1 MSADFPVEARRFI
14 LDNLSSVEQLEALL
28 LIRTDPTKDWT
39 AEDLSKVLY
48 STPSAVQMRMD
59 DLVAR
64 GLVLSATE
72 SPKAYRYEP
81 KAERDQLLEMLAELY
96 RERRVAVIGLIYSKQ
111 GSQVQAFA
119 DAFRFRKD

>member
-1 MSADFPVEARRFI
+1 MSADFPAEVHRFI

-28 LIRTDPTKDWT
+28 VIRTDLNKDWT
-39 AEDLSKVLY
+39 AEELSRVLY

-59 DLVAR
+59 ELATR
-64 GLVLSATE
+64 GLVRSVSET
-72 SPKAYRYEP
+72 PKTYRYEP
-81 KAERDQLLEMLAELY
+81 TAERDRLLDLLAELY